1 MLDFD
6 MLDYEM
12 DNFIYIYIYLFILLL
27 TIIEFGIRRKMQLGT
42 ISGTPASMIGRAV
55 VIVRSVLL
63 ICAVPLLH
71 PFITFMAFFVMED
84 NIPSIFSIFYYLK
97 IILFSMWIFLVIL
110 KVFFEKKYL
119 DTKSSILTIV
129 FAVPVIGLL
138 YLIYTNVF

>member
-55 VIVRSVLL
+55 KIVRSVLL
-63 ICAVPLLH
+63 ICALPLLH
-71 PFITFMAFFVMED
+71 PFITFMAFFVMVD
-84 NIPSIFSIFYYLK
+84 NIPAIFSIFYYLK
-97 IILFSMWIFLVIL
+97 IILFSMWIFLVIV
-110 KVFFEKKYL
+110 KVYFEKKYL
-119 DTKSSILTIV
+119 DTKSAILTIV

-138 YLIYTNVF
+138 YLIYTNLF